1 MKHFF
6 KIFFTSIFL
15 ASYVA
20 NAKEVV
26 SVEGQYSYGP
36 DISDTIACERAKM
49 IAKNEAVRRV
59 SGENISND
67 TIEDCVQA
75 DCILFEKTWS
85 SLGNNSVIKSISN
98 FTKTIV
104 EELGANTC
112 KVKFDAKVEVIR
124 ENVNKDF
131 NGAP

>member
-6 KIFFTSIFL
+6 KIFFTSMFL

-20 NAKEVV
+20 NAQEVV

-49 IAKNEAVRRV
+49 SAKNEAVRRV

-75 DCILFEKTWS
+75 DCILFEKTWLNEFFRHRS
-85 SLGNNSVIKSISN
+85 SFSSRLLLMPMAS
-98 FTKTIV
+98 T
-104 EELGANTC
+104 
-112 KVKFDAKVEVIR
+112 
-124 ENVNKDF
+124 
-131 NGAP
+131 P